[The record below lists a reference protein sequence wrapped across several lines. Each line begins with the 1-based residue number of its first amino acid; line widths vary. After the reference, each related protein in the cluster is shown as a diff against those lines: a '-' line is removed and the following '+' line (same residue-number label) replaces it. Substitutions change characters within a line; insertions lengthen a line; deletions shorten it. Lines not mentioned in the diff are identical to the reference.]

1 VPGQDGPQIEEDE
14 MHPDIT
20 QSLAA
25 ERIREWRDRAARDQ
39 LMKEAR
45 RARHEAPASAAGLL
59 RLRAGS
65 ARRGQATA
73 AGKRAVAAD
82 HRSPWRRAA

>member
-1 VPGQDGPQIEEDE
+1 VPGQDGPHIEEDK

-39 LMKEAR
+39 LMKRAR
-45 RARHEAPASAAGLL
+45 RVRHEAPAPAAGLL

-65 ARRGQATA
+65 GHRSQAAGAAGQAA
-73 AGKRAVAAD
+73 AAD
-82 HRSPWRRAA
+82 HRPLWRRAA